1 MATTTYSWENE
12 KNLQAFFGLRNRP
25 DRFTNRENALSYANG
40 CAKTMMVVYLDENP
54 ANFIPG
60 YYVVCP
66 ADFSR
71 LEREA
76 EDIFTYVSPF
86 RH

>member
-1 MATTTYSWENE
+1 MKTYNFENE
-12 KNLQAFFGLRNRP
+12 KRLQKFFNLRNRP
-25 DRFTNRENALSYANG
+25 DRFINKDNAIRFANG
-40 CAKTMMVVYLDENP
+40 CTKLHFVVYLDENP

-60 YYVVCP
+60 YYVVCG

-76 EDIFTYVSPF
+76 EGIFTYIG
-86 RH
+86 